1 MEIKGYGEDIS
12 IEAGNVLRYFIEH
25 CTERELELALET
37 TFDNMNI
44 VNVVRFY
51 MREALV
57 VCTPPA
63 PEPSAKRPGS

>member
-51 MREALV
+51 KVLQKLTNTDWSFRI
-57 VCTPPA
+57 
-63 PEPSAKRPGS
+63 